1 MAMAS
6 QRMVAILSESADAQG
21 VLQHTR
27 DTLDRFGVPFIE
39 RLVESRAVVRDTV
52 AAFEAAEAA
61 VFVVANT
68 SADPLSAAV
77 ASVTAKPVLAV
88 PLEAEGLGALESLR
102 ATARGGPPVATL
114 AIGKAGATNAGLLAV
129 AILANADE
137 GLRDELEAFR
147 AEQTGRVLADRLE

>member
-1 MAMAS
+1 MTALRRGRSGTIVSSRRVRVYPRAMAMPS

-39 RLVESRAVVRDTV
+39 RVVESRAVVRDTV

-68 SADPLSAAV
+68 SADPLSAA
-77 ASVTAKPVLAV
+77 
-88 PLEAEGLGALESLR
+88 
-102 ATARGGPPVATL
+102 
-114 AIGKAGATNAGLLAV
+114 
-129 AILANADE
+129 
-137 GLRDELEAFR
+137 
-147 AEQTGRVLADRLE
+147 